1 MSPIKF
7 EGANATFGPP
17 EGYEAGQ
24 VAPIYGFATQ
34 VQRGSCE
41 GAPLVVTAWQPSPAE
56 LAQLNAGNPVF
67 LSVLGGLPPH
77 FLTTNLAEACNPA

>member
-1 MSPIKF
+1 MTPVEF
-7 EGANATFGPP
+7 EGCNAHFGPP
-17 EGYEAGQ
+17 SDLEESQ
-24 VAPIYGFATQ
+24 CATIHAFQ
-34 VQRGSCE
+34 TVVSCGSCE
-41 GAPLVVTAWQPSPAE
+41 GAALVVTAWKPTPDE